1 MRRYRSS
8 SQVKS
13 CAGEMIIGKSLTVPD
28 LAPSM
33 RELLK
38 RHQMGLVDNVSQT
51 LSYSGDLPDMRG
63 YEPHQVTAMIDE
75 MRAKVKSLEDL
86 KNEQVVQLRQA
97 QYDNKRKRDLELLAE
112 LQKQEQ

>member
-1 MRRYRSS
+1 MRRFRSS

-13 CAGEMIIGKSLTVPD
+13 CAGEVIKGKSLTVPD

-51 LSYSGDLPDMRG
+51 VSYSGDMPDLRG
-63 YEPHQVTAMIDE
+63 YEPHQVTTMIDE
-75 MRAKVKSLEDL
+75 MRSKIRSLEEL
-86 KNEQVVQLRQA
+86 KNEQIVNLRQV

-112 LQKQEQ
+112 LQKQE